1 MASLRTMNLRML
13 RVLAIW
19 AVTALFLTGFSYRIL
34 GQSKPP
40 APNFSLRLEL
50 KSDPKGADLNAL
62 LRDMYRSIK
71 EKAQETM
78 PRAVLAGEQ
87 GAVIVHVE
95 IQSDGSLAS
104 PAFPKIVISSGNK
117 VIDDHAINAIRK
129 AAPFDHLPTAAPAPV
144 EMQLSFYYNAL
155 PRN

>member
-1 MASLRTMNLRML
+1 
-13 RVLAIW
+13 
-19 AVTALFLTGFSYRIL
+19 
-34 GQSKPP
+34 
-40 APNFSLRLEL
+40 
-50 KSDPKGADLNAL
+50 
-62 LRDMYRSIK
+62 
-71 EKAQETM
+71 M